1 MNEQV
6 KQMVAGF
13 KLAYETYKGML
24 SAEEFGPLEA
34 VYNEMETIAESAVD
48 FTAFNDAAAKVDIFT
63 RLSTELGKAQALL
76 DSKPKSERKTLSA
89 EGFIAQYRTLYEQ
102 AQAAPHTYRTREVYE
117 KLLPLGDG
125 AETPLEVV
133 RKAEDENLFHR
144 IGAMGVYD
152 TYKLDYDKLDP
163 NEAPF
168 RDFRM
173 DVLEICEKSETADEL
188 TYNVDRRVYES
199 QKEIA
204 HDNFITQM
212 IANLVGSFLNLELS
226 KTAVRTGRLDY
237 IAAVAIYR
245 EEAREAY
252 RILVDEFGLDW
263 GKFMSTERYKKRF
276 LMQAAVIPETTRVF
290 QAMAPENLEWMRET
304 IFEEVLSP
312 LSLADIILR
321 RSSNVF
327 HPLALEEHSIK
338 HGLDAKLKS
347 RSLELVKD
355 FYWAK

>member
-24 SAEEFGPLEA
+24 SAEEFGPLDE
-34 VYNEMETIAESAVD
+34 VYNEMITIAESASD
-48 FTAFNDAAAKVDIFT
+48 FTAFNDAAAKADIFT
-63 RLSTELGKAQALL
+63 RLSAELGKAQALL

-89 EGFIAQYRTLYEQ
+89 DGFIAQYRTLYEQ
-102 AQAAPHTYRTREVYE
+102 AQATPHAYRTREVYE
-117 KLLPLGDG
+117 RLLPLGDG

-133 RKAEDENLFHR
+133 RKAEDENLFHK

-163 NEAPF
+163 NEAPL

-173 DVLEICEKSETADEL
+173 DVLKIAEESDTADEL
-188 TYNVDRRVYES
+188 AYKVDKRVYES
-199 QKEIA
+199 EKEVA

-226 KTAVRTGRLDY
+226 KAAVRTGRFDY

-252 RILVDEFGLDW
+252 RILREEFSLDW
-263 GKFMSTERYKKRF
+263 EKFMSTERYKKRF
-276 LMQAAVIPETTRVF
+276 LMQAAVLPETVRVF
-290 QAMAPENLEWMRET
+290 QAMAPDNLEWMRET
-304 IFEEVLSP
+304 LFDEVLS
-312 LSLADIILR
+312 SLTLAEIIMR
-321 RSSNVF
+321 KPSSVF
-327 HPLALEEHSIK
+327 HPLALEEHSVKYGI
-338 HGLDAKLKS
+338 DAKLKS